1 MVADRLYAI
10 LLDVSVSLL
19 ASERLGKEHGLCHS
33 AYVRDSRN
41 AGRPW
46 SDDEVADAD

>member
-10 LLDVSVSLL
+10 LLDVSDSLL
-19 ASERLGKEHGLCHS
+19 ASKRPGKQYGLCHS
-33 AYVRDSRN
+33 AYARDSGH